1 MANEKIAPL
10 IYSNNATYK
19 FWKSCKFWKILKEV
33 VCGTPKNEQEVIVI
47 IIFDW

>member
-1 MANEKIAPL
+1 MANEKIALL
-10 IYSNNATYK
+10 IYSNNVTYK
-19 FWKSCKFWKILKEV
+19 FWKSCIQMWEVV

>member
-19 FWKSCKFWKILKEV
+19 FWKSCIQMWEV